1 MKYIDDPGRMQ
12 IEIIKKTYLISSI
25 PILYSLISGNFET
38 LLGFIFGL
46 VISTLILRLR
56 VINIERSLDM
66 KEEKAET
73 FIRNRYFIEYAIY
86 LVVLVV
92 ARINPSLNFLAAA
105 VGLFMM
111 KFTVIMWVIFDMAKG
126 GLNNKL
132 QEYKDLKEDKSEK
145 GGN

>member
-1 MKYIDDPGRMQ
+1 MKYINDPRQMQ
-12 IEIIKKTYLISSI
+12 IEIIKRTYLISSI

-56 VINIERSLDM
+56 VINIQKALDM
-66 KEEKAET
+66 SEGKAES

-86 LVVLVV
+86 FVVLLV
-92 ARINPSLNFLAAA
+92 ARKNPSLNFLAAA

-111 KFTVIMWVIFDMAKG
+111 KFTVIMWAILDMARG
-126 GLNNKL
+126 GLNKKL
-132 QEYKDLKEDKSEK
+132 EEYKDLKDDKFEK
-145 GGN
+145 GGK

>member
-1 MKYIDDPGRMQ
+1 MKYINNPDRMQ
-12 IEIIKKTYLISSI
+12 IEIIKRTYLVSSL
-25 PILYSLISGNFET
+25 PIAYSLISGEFET
-38 LLGFIFGL
+38 LLGFVFGL

-66 KEEKAET
+66 EEEKAET

-126 GLNNKL
+126 GLKNKL